1 MLGPDRPNC
10 QRVRERA
17 AAALETGRKENRGL
31 EATIRYISESA
42 LISRYPNPIQGT
54 PALVINETLI
64 CAGRIPQEDEIS
76 GWLREAANAT
86 KRNGNTT
93 TQGEPTMSDEN
104 SPSAHG
110 QAGLSLVSKLL
121 PAWIVLAMAAG
132 LLLGRFLPQVGKAL
146 EPGISLGLFVMIF
159 PAMTK
164 LELGRIRGALR
175 DWKAAAIVIFF
186 NYAFNPFLL
195 YLFGWFFLRNH
206 PDLWTGLVLLGVAPC
221 IAMVLVWTDL
231 ARGNGPLGIVLMA
244 WNSLIQIVTTP
255 FFIWLILGAR
265 VSVDLRLVA
274 QSVLLYLGLPL
285 LTGALARRWMLRTK
299 GQVWFERRA
308 LPVLDDVQLVAL
320 LLTLVVMFALKGDVI
335 VQNPELIAL
344 MVPPLVLF
352 FFVLFFG
359 VLVVSRRVGFCYAD
373 SATTSF
379 HCTGRNFELAIAIAL
394 TAFAARPMVAV
405 STVIGPL
412 IEVPLMLTI
421 VYLAR
426 KAEWKLFGTNSAGA
440 CRVQEARAE
449 RMRTRGTAQ

>member
-1 MLGPDRPNC
+1 MSTAQAVQP
-10 QRVRERA
+10 QR
-17 AAALETGRKENRGL
+17 
-31 EATIRYISESA
+31 
-42 LISRYPNPIQGT
+42 
-54 PALVINETLI
+54 
-64 CAGRIPQEDEIS
+64 
-76 GWLREAANAT
+76 
-86 KRNGNTT
+86 
-93 TQGEPTMSDEN
+93 
-104 SPSAHG
+104 
-110 QAGLSLVSKLL
+110 AGLSLVGKLL
-121 PAWIVLAMAAG
+121 PVWIILAMAAG
-132 LLLGRFLPQVGKAL
+132 LLLGRFLPQIGEAL
-146 EPGISLGLFVMIF
+146 EPGIPLGLFLMIY

-164 LELGRIRGALR
+164 LELGEVRNAVK

-195 YLFGWFFLRNH
+195 YGFGWLFLRNH

-244 WNSLIQIVTTP
+244 WNSLIQMVTTP

-265 VSVDLRLVA
+265 VSIDVWLVG

-285 LTGALARRWMLRTK
+285 LVGALSRAWMLRRK
-299 GQVWFERRA
+299 GLAWFRSKA
-308 LPVLDDVQLVAL
+308 LPVLDDVQLIAL
-320 LLTLVVMFALKGDVI
+320 MATLIVMFALKGEVI
-335 VQNPELIAL
+335 LQNPELIWL

-359 VLVVSRRVGFCYAD
+359 VLLVSRRVGFCYAD

-394 TAFAARPMVAV
+394 TAFASRPLVGV

-421 VYLAR
+421 VYLA
-426 KAEWKLFGTNSAGA
+426 KKSEWRLFRSNTAGA
-440 CRVQEARAE
+440 CTIEALASTQSAQRTAE
-449 RMRTRGTAQ
+449 DAEGRKGR

>member
-1 MLGPDRPNC
+1 
-10 QRVRERA
+10 
-17 AAALETGRKENRGL
+17 
-31 EATIRYISESA
+31 
-42 LISRYPNPIQGT
+42 
-54 PALVINETLI
+54 
-64 CAGRIPQEDEIS
+64 
-76 GWLREAANAT
+76 
-86 KRNGNTT
+86 
-93 TQGEPTMSDEN
+93 
-104 SPSAHG
+104 
-110 QAGLSLVSKLL
+110 
-121 PAWIVLAMAAG
+121 MAVG
-132 LLLGRFLPQVGKAL
+132 LLLGKYLPLVGKAL
-146 EPGISLGLFVMIF
+146 EPGIPLGLFVMIY

-164 LELGRIRGALR
+164 LELGQVGKAVR

-195 YLFGWFFLRNH
+195 YLFGWIFLRNY

-255 FFIWLILGAR
+255 FFIWLILGTR
-265 VSVDLRLVA
+265 VSVDIGLVA

-285 LTGALARRWMLRTK
+285 LTGALSRRWMLRTK
-299 GQVWFERRA
+299 GEAWFKKKA
-308 LPVLDDVQLVAL
+308 LPVLENVQLIAL

-335 VQNPELIAL
+335 LQQPELIWRMAT
-344 MVPPLVLF
+344 PLVLF

-359 VLVVSRRVGFCYAD
+359 VLLVSRKVGFCYAD

-426 KAEWKLFGTNSAGA
+426 KLEWRLFGTNTAGA
-440 CRVQEARAE
+440 CGPQESRDQVPSSQAV
-449 RMRTRGTAQ
+449 

>member
-1 MLGPDRPNC
+1 MSD
-10 QRVRERA
+10 
-17 AAALETGRKENRGL
+17 T
-31 EATIRYISESA
+31 ATTSA
-42 LISRYPNPIQGT
+42 QGQ
-54 PALVINETLI
+54 PAL
-64 CAGRIPQEDEIS
+64 S
-76 GWLREAANAT
+76 
-86 KRNGNTT
+86 
-93 TQGEPTMSDEN
+93 M
-104 SPSAHG
+104 
-110 QAGLSLVSKLL
+110 VSKLL
-121 PAWIVLAMAAG
+121 PVWIILAMAVG
-132 LLLGRFLPQVGKAL
+132 LLLGKFLPRVGKAL
-146 EPGISLGLFVMIF
+146 EPGIPFGLFVMIY

-164 LELGRIRGALR
+164 LELGEIRNAIR

-195 YLFGWFFLRNH
+195 YLFGWIFLRNH

-285 LTGALARRWMLRTK
+285 LTGVLSRRWMLRKK
-299 GQVWFERRA
+299 GQEWFEKKA
-308 LPVLDDVQLVAL
+308 LPVLEDVQLVAL
-320 LLTLVVMFALKGDVI
+320 MLTLVVMFALQGDVI
-335 VQNPELIAL
+335 LEQPELIWL
-344 MVPPLVLF
+344 MATPLVLF

-359 VLVVSRRVGFCYAD
+359 VLMVSRKVGFCYAD

-426 KAEWKLFGTNSAGA
+426 KFEWRLFGTNTAGL
-440 CRVQEARAE
+440 CRAQEARAKPVK
-449 RMRTRGTAQ
+449 A

>member
-1 MLGPDRPNC
+1 MSS
-10 QRVRERA
+10 A
-17 AAALETGRKENRGL
+17 AVA
-31 EATIRYISESA
+31 S
-42 LISRYPNPIQGT
+42 
-54 PALVINETLI
+54 
-64 CAGRIPQEDEIS
+64 
-76 GWLREAANAT
+76 
-86 KRNGNTT
+86 
-93 TQGEPTMSDEN
+93 TQQQPR
-104 SPSAHG
+104 
-110 QAGLSLVSKLL
+110 LSLVSKLL
-121 PAWIVLAMAAG
+121 PVWILLSMAAG
-132 LLLGRFLPQVGKAL
+132 LLLGKYLPQVGKAL
-146 EPGISLGLFVMIF
+146 EPGIPLGLFVMIY

-164 LELGRIRGALR
+164 LELGQIGKAVR

-195 YLFGWFFLRNH
+195 YLFGWIFLRNH

-265 VSVDLRLVA
+265 ISVDIGLVA

-285 LTGALARRWMLRTK
+285 LTGALSRRWMLRTK
-299 GQVWFERRA
+299 GEAWFEKKA
-308 LPVLDDVQLVAL
+308 LPVLENVQLIAL

-335 VQNPELIAL
+335 LQQPELIWRMAT
-344 MVPPLVLF
+344 PLVLF

-359 VLVVSRRVGFCYAD
+359 VLMVSRKVGFCYAD

-426 KAEWKLFGTNSAGA
+426 KAEWKLFGTNTAGA
-440 CRVQEARAE
+440 CQAQESRVQLRSGEE
-449 RMRTRGTAQ
+449 V

>member
-1 MLGPDRPNC
+1 
-10 QRVRERA
+10 
-17 AAALETGRKENRGL
+17 
-31 EATIRYISESA
+31 
-42 LISRYPNPIQGT
+42 
-54 PALVINETLI
+54 
-64 CAGRIPQEDEIS
+64 
-76 GWLREAANAT
+76 
-86 KRNGNTT
+86 
-93 TQGEPTMSDEN
+93 MSDAATTSTQEQ
-104 SPSAHG
+104 PTLG
-110 QAGLSLVSKLL
+110 LVSKLL
-121 PAWIVLAMAAG
+121 PVWIMLAMAAG
-132 LLLGRFLPQVGKAL
+132 LLLGKFLPRVGKAL
-146 EPGISLGLFVMIF
+146 EPGIPFGLFVMIY

-164 LELGRIRGALR
+164 LELGEIRHAIR

-195 YLFGWFFLRNH
+195 YLFGWMFLRNH

-285 LTGALARRWMLRTK
+285 LTGALSRQWMLRTK
-299 GQVWFERRA
+299 GQEWFEKKA
-308 LPVLDDVQLVAL
+308 LPVLEDVQLIAL
-320 LLTLVVMFALKGDVI
+320 MLTLVVMFALQGDVI
-335 VQNPELIAL
+335 LEQPELIWL
-344 MVPPLVLF
+344 MATPLVLF

-394 TAFAARPMVAV
+394 TAFASRPMVGV

-426 KAEWKLFGTNSAGA
+426 KSEWKLFGTNTAGLCQA
-440 CRVQEARAE
+440 QEIQAN
-449 RMRTRGTAQ
+449 RGQG

>member
-1 MLGPDRPNC
+1 MSD
-10 QRVRERA
+10 A
-17 AAALETGRKENRGL
+17 
-31 EATIRYISESA
+31 
-42 LISRYPNPIQGT
+42 
-54 PALVINETLI
+54 
-64 CAGRIPQEDEIS
+64 
-76 GWLREAANAT
+76 
-86 KRNGNTT
+86 TT
-93 TQGEPTMSDEN
+93 TSAQEQPT
-104 SPSAHG
+104 
-110 QAGLSLVSKLL
+110 LSLVSKLL
-121 PAWIVLAMAAG
+121 PVWIILAMAAG
-132 LLLGRFLPQVGKAL
+132 LLLGKFLPRVGKAL
-146 EPGISLGLFVMIF
+146 EPGIPFGLFVMIY

-164 LELGRIRGALR
+164 LELGEIRHAIR

-195 YLFGWFFLRNH
+195 YLFGWMFLRNH

-231 ARGNGPLGIVLMA
+231 AQGNGPLGIVLMA

-274 QSVLLYLGLPL
+274 QSVLFYLGLPL
-285 LTGALARRWMLRTK
+285 LTGALSRRWMLRTK
-299 GQVWFERRA
+299 GQEWFEKKA
-308 LPVLDDVQLVAL
+308 LPVLEDVQLIAL
-320 LLTLVVMFALKGDVI
+320 MLTLVVMFALQGDVI
-335 VQNPELIAL
+335 LEQPELIWL
-344 MVPPLVLF
+344 MATPLVLF

-394 TAFAARPMVAV
+394 TAFASRPMVGV

-426 KAEWKLFGTNSAGA
+426 KFEWKLFGTNTAGLCQA
-440 CRVQEARAE
+440 QEARAD
-449 RMRTRGTAQ
+449 RVKA

>member
-1 MLGPDRPNC
+1 MSS
-10 QRVRERA
+10 V
-17 AAALETGRKENRGL
+17 
-31 EATIRYISESA
+31 
-42 LISRYPNPIQGT
+42 
-54 PALVINETLI
+54 
-64 CAGRIPQEDEIS
+64 AGASPEKQ
-76 GWLREAANAT
+76 
-86 KRNGNTT
+86 
-93 TQGEPTMSDEN
+93 PT
-104 SPSAHG
+104 
-110 QAGLSLVSKLL
+110 LSLVSKLL
-121 PAWIVLAMAAG
+121 PLWILLAMAAG
-132 LLLGRFLPQVGKAL
+132 LLLGRFWPQVGKAL
-146 EPGISLGLFVMIF
+146 EPGIPLGLFVMIY

-164 LELGRIRGALR
+164 LELSQVRNAIR

-195 YLFGWFFLRNH
+195 YLFGWIFLRDH

-265 VSVDLRLVA
+265 VSVDIRLVA
-274 QSVLLYLGLPL
+274 QSVLLFLGLPL
-285 LTGALARRWMLRTK
+285 LTGVLSRNWMLKRK
-299 GQVWFERRA
+299 GQEWFKSKA
-308 LPVLDDVQLVAL
+308 LPVLDDIQLTAL
-320 LLTLVVMFALKGDVI
+320 ILTLVVMFALQGDVI
-335 VQNPELIAL
+335 LQQPELIWRMA
-344 MVPPLVLF
+344 VPL
-352 FFVLFFG
+352 VLFFG
-359 VLVVSRRVGFCYAD
+359 VLYFGVMVVSRKVGFCYAD

-426 KAEWKLFGTNSAGA
+426 KLEWRLFGTNTAGLCQA
-440 CRVQEARAE
+440 QEEQARQ
-449 RMRTRGTAQ
+449 RSP

>member
-1 MLGPDRPNC
+1 MSNAAVFATKDRP
-10 QRVRERA
+10 R
-17 AAALETGRKENRGL
+17 LGL
-31 EATIRYISESA
+31 V
-42 LISRYPNPIQGT
+42 G
-54 PALVINETLI
+54 
-64 CAGRIPQEDEIS
+64 
-76 GWLREAANAT
+76 
-86 KRNGNTT
+86 
-93 TQGEPTMSDEN
+93 
-104 SPSAHG
+104 
-110 QAGLSLVSKLL
+110 KLL
-121 PAWIVLAMAAG
+121 PLWIILAMAVG
-132 LLLGRFLPQVGKAL
+132 LLVGKYLPQVGKAL
-146 EPGISLGLFVMIF
+146 QPGIPLGLFVMIY

-164 LELGRIRGALR
+164 LELGHIRTAAG

-195 YLFGWFFLRNH
+195 YLFGWIFLRDN

-244 WNSLIQIVTTP
+244 WNSLIQILTTP

-265 VSVDLRLVA
+265 VSVDLGLVA

-285 LTGALARRWMLRTK
+285 LAGVLSRRWMLRTR
-299 GQVWFERRA
+299 GEAWFQKKA
-308 LPVLDDVQLVAL
+308 LPALENVQLVAL
-320 LLTLVVMFALKGDVI
+320 LLTLVVMFALQGDVI
-335 VQNPELIAL
+335 LQQPQLIWRMAT
-344 MVPPLVLF
+344 PLVLF

-359 VLVVSRRVGFCYAD
+359 VLLVSRKVGFCYAD

-426 KAEWKLFGTNSAGA
+426 KAEWRLFRTNTAGA
-440 CRVQEARAE
+440 CQVQESRERRASE
-449 RMRTRGTAQ
+449 QLA

>member
-1 MLGPDRPNC
+1 MSTSETTSMP
-10 QRVRERA
+10 ERA
-17 AAALETGRKENRGL
+17 
-31 EATIRYISESA
+31 S
-42 LISRYPNPIQGT
+42 
-54 PALVINETLI
+54 
-64 CAGRIPQEDEIS
+64 
-76 GWLREAANAT
+76 
-86 KRNGNTT
+86 
-93 TQGEPTMSDEN
+93 
-104 SPSAHG
+104 
-110 QAGLSLVSKLL
+110 LSLVSKLL
-121 PAWIVLAMAAG
+121 PVWIMLAMAAG
-132 LLLGRFLPQVGKAL
+132 LLLGRFLPEVGKAL
-146 EPGISLGLFVMIF
+146 EPGIPFGLFLMIY

-164 LELGRIRGALR
+164 LELGEVKNAVK
-175 DWKAAAIVIFF
+175 DWKAALIVIFF

-195 YLFGWFFLRNH
+195 YSFGWLFLRNH

-255 FFIWLILGAR
+255 FFIWLILGAT

-285 LTGALARRWMLRTK
+285 LTGALSRHWMLRRK
-299 GQVWFERRA
+299 GQVWFEKRA
-308 LPVLDDVQLVAL
+308 LPVLDDIQLIAL
-320 LLTLVVMFALKGDVI
+320 ILTLVVMFALKGEVI
-335 VQNPELIAL
+335 LQRPELIWL

-359 VLVVSRRVGFCYAD
+359 VLLVSRRVGFCYAD

-394 TAFAARPMVAV
+394 TAFASRPLVGV

-421 VYLAR
+421 VYLA
-426 KAEWKLFGTNSAGA
+426 KKSEWRLFRTNTAGA
-440 CRVQEARAE
+440 CTLQAQRAE
-449 RMRTRGTAQ
+449 GKASAASE